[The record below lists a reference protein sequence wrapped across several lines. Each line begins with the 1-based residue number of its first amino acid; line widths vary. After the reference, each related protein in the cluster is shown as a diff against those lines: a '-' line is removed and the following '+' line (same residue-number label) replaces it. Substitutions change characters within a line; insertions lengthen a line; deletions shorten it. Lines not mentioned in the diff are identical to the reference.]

1 MCKKPFK
8 LVFYEVN
15 KVCFIF
21 SYSHFNLTS
30 DDRLNHQFNNSLGII
45 SFQQNE
51 EKRCY
56 VKLEF
61 LFEST

>member
-1 MCKKPFK
+1 MCKKAFK
-8 LVFYEVN
+8 LVFYEVY

-30 DDRLNHQFNNSLGII
+30 DDRLNHQFNNSLDII

-51 EKRCY
+51 EKRY